1 MFFLGGQSC
10 CLLLPVLKISCCFF
24 KRKSLWNTISLP
36 NGSDPDQSVD
46 LGLGLNWLQRL
57 PAVDK
62 SRRVNKTDNIM
73 NGLAGL
79 PGKKFNH
86 WSMRLGEALF
96 NLLTAATETN

>member
-1 MFFLGGQSC
+1 M
-10 CLLLPVLKISCCFF
+10 
-24 KRKSLWNTISLP
+24 P

-96 NLLTAATETN
+96 NLLTAAIETN